1 MRRGLPRARV
11 RLEHPRGWVACA
23 RALCQQPRLPGAV
36 VVQGHIP
43 YSLSYTPYP
52 IFHILH
58 PISNIPYPTFHI
70 PHSLSHILYPISHI
84 PHSITYILYPTSH
97 IPDPTSHIPDPI
109 SHIPHPI
116 LHSSYPTFH
125 IPHSVFPYPTPHSP
139 HPMALPHPLT
149 HSTPKTPPER
159 FWPGMS
165 RQSLHRCGHRG
176 TKCSAEARAR
186 SWPRRA
192 FRPVGAGAERGWGL
206 CCRTV
211 CSLIPPTPVTPPPV
225 AHTLGTQAPPNLIT
239 PHSVMPLLRKPQAQA
254 PQSPVTLHSQYPLF
268 QVPCTPGFP

>member
-11 RLEHPRGWVACA
+11 RLEHPRGWAACA
-23 RALCQQPRLPGAV
+23 RALCQRPRLPGAV

-58 PISNIPYPTFHI
+58 PISNIPYPTFPI
-70 PHSLSHILYPISHI
+70 PYPISHI
-84 PHSITYILYPTSH
+84 THPTFHNLYSVSH
-97 IPDPTSHIPDPI
+97 IPYPRSYIPDPI

-116 LHSSYPTFH
+116 LHISYPTLH

-149 HSTPKTPPER
+149 HSTPQTPPER
-159 FWPGMS
+159 FWPGTS

-176 TKCSAEARAR
+176 AKRSAEARA
-186 SWPRRA
+186 
-192 FRPVGAGAERGWGL
+192 
-206 CCRTV
+206 
-211 CSLIPPTPVTPPPV
+211 
-225 AHTLGTQAPPNLIT
+225 
-239 PHSVMPLLRKPQAQA
+239 
-254 PQSPVTLHSQYPLF
+254 
-268 QVPCTPGFP
+268 